1 MNNVNFFKQ
10 SLLITAPTAIQG
22 TDIADIF
29 LPWIFTR
36 FTNIC
41 FFSSFFIIIYR
52 NKRTVE
58 QPRNVIKAALASLP
72 TAEDSCQRY

>member
-29 LPWIFTR
+29 YLGYLHVLQIFA
-36 FTNIC
+36 
-41 FFSSFFIIIYR
+41 FFFFFFYYYIQ
-52 NKRTVE
+52 K
-58 QPRNVIKAALASLP
+58 
-72 TAEDSCQRY
+72 